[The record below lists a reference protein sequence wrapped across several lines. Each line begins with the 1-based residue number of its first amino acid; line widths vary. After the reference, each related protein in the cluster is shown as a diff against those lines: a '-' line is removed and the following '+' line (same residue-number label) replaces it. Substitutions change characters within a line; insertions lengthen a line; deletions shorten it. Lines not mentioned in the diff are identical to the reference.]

1 VSIDAYHM
9 ALSIATEAAEAPYF
23 VLLPETN
30 LGEVYR
36 GDTLILPIWEA
47 RDQRGTLIDL
57 SSATIWFTAKTDLG
71 LADTAPGV
79 IQKSTGVGGVII
91 VEPSEGTYQV
101 TVDPA
106 STAYLTDDTQFIF
119 DVQVR
124 TLTPVTAT
132 VKRGMLTVVRDVT
145 RATS

>member
-1 VSIDAYHM
+1 MQIDAYHL
-9 ALSIATEAAEAPYF
+9 ALGIANEAAEAPYF
-23 VLLPETN
+23 ILLPETR

-57 SSATIWFTAKTDLG
+57 TNATIWFTAKTDLS

-79 IQKSTGVGGVII
+79 IQHSTGLGGIVII
-91 VEPSEGTYQV
+91 DPVLGTYRVTVAPSET
-101 TVDPA
+101 
-106 STAYLTDDTQFIF
+106 SHLTDDTTFIF

-132 VKRGMLTVVRDVT
+132 VKRGTLTVVRDVT
-145 RATS
+145 RTTA